1 MVHELS
7 LEVVKVIVSSGTT
20 QLFLCDGCIPVV
32 YLLASVPLLTIIV
45 ATILVTMVLQR
56 YIYIYTYIYIY
67 SMYIY
72 SFMQSMY

>member
-56 YIYIYTYIYIY
+56 YIYIYIYIHI
-67 SMYIY
+67 YI
-72 SFMQSMY
+72 